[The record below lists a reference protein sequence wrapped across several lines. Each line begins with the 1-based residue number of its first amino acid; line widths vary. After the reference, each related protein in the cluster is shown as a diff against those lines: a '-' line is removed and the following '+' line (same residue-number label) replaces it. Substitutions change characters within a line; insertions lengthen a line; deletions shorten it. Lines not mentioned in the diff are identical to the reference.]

1 MHSAGHAGGWGCSTK
16 TIPQKEAAAA
26 VASVLEASFPR
37 KESAAKEAGGRKE
50 KKEADASS
58 ALRFTASHAFSLD
71 GFADL
76 CCSCVNDAAAAVVCV
91 MGVVV
96 REFVRPV
103 TRRSA
108 VIVAVVL
115 LLVGGLYDTCHAL
128 EAPEMHKMYVDSNL
142 KLGDGVDLMCSLKRG
157 SAPVHFAWYHNG
169 REIRAEDKLGDVVSL
184 QGKSILVV
192 REITRDHIG
201 NYTCSVRNPAG
212 SDSYTVKL
220 YVDVKP
226 IWTKEPADASASTGS
241 NIVIHCNA
249 FGYPVPRVEWSKE
262 REDRDFELVRMGDR
276 FNMAPNGSL
285 QIRSVKAEDAGHY
298 RCDVSNGLGSGLSKI
313 ISLAISTPPVIL
325 ERIEET
331 TVRRSHSVR
340 LKCEATGDRPLTVHW
355 FKDQRPYQATLR
367 EGFDIIER
375 SLPGGVI
382 SELLIQNSSTSDTG
396 AYVCKV
402 SNKFGNVTSL
412 TKLYVLAQSRKLT
425 LITVSGSETSV
436 YLSDLLPGTSYG
448 GYLLSENRVG
458 MSAPSTSLHFTT
470 SEEAPTAPP
479 LDIRVVGLG
488 STHVKIMWKVPP
500 KEHQNGKIQG
510 YYVGHR
516 AYDSPMLPY
525 TYQTVTGA
533 DTTQAVLRALR
544 PSTRYS
550 AIVQTFN
557 SAGPSPSSHQLD
569 FTTLEE
575 DLPAA
580 PVFSVSSVTC
590 CSATFTINERKRRSL
605 TQYVLDYRERGGYW
619 RSVYFPSNT
628 HTLSLDSLSR
638 MTPYEVV
645 LSAYN
650 MYGRGDPSEPV
661 LFETTGEQPLQQRTN
676 ESTKYLLSARVIGP
690 VLASLLIIFTSIIV
704 AWVFYKKITSPEK
717 DPPIIYQSVTLP
729 KQMWPEQE
737 YATIARTTIRR
748 RVEEAYDVP
757 WDMEEVVECPP
768 KIVEDCYTLL
778 KKKVPGEL
786 QRVPAGH
793 FLLDGPSCSA
803 PDEPPDEEP
812 EK

>member
-1 MHSAGHAGGWGCSTK
+1 
-16 TIPQKEAAAA
+16 
-26 VASVLEASFPR
+26 
-37 KESAAKEAGGRKE
+37 
-50 KKEADASS
+50 
-58 ALRFTASHAFSLD
+58 
-71 GFADL
+71 
-76 CCSCVNDAAAAVVCV
+76 

-96 REFVRPV
+96 REATRPV
-103 TRRSA
+103 SKRS
-108 VIVAVVL
+108 VVL
-115 LLVGGLYDTCHAL
+115 QLTALFFVGVLDDICHAL

-157 SAPVHFAWYHNG
+157 SAPVHFSWYHNG

-192 REITRDHIG
+192 RQITRDHIG

-226 IWTKEPADASASTGS
+226 VWIKEPEDASASTGS
-241 NIVIHCNA
+241 SVVIHCNA
-249 FGYPVPRVEWSKE
+249 FGYPVPIVQWSKE
-262 REDRDFELVRMGDR
+262 RDDRDFELVRMGDR

-298 RCDVSNGLGSGLSKI
+298 RCDAGNGLGNGLSKI
-313 ISLAISTPPVIL
+313 INLIISTPPRIL
-325 ERIEET
+325 ERVEET

-340 LKCEATGDRPLTVHW
+340 LKCEATGDRPLSVRW
-355 FKDQRPYQATLR
+355 FKDQRPYEATLR
-367 EGFDIIER
+367 DGFDIIER
-375 SLPGGVI
+375 NLPGGVI
-382 SELLIQNSSTSDTG
+382 SELLIQNSSTADTG

-412 TKLYVLAQSRKLT
+412 TKLYVLEPPSPPVGIKVSDIRSRTVRLTWQAPYSEVSTFHVRFWKENSQSRKLT

-436 YLSDLLPGTSYG
+436 YLSDLLPGTAYG

-458 MSAPSTSLHFTT
+458 MSSPSTSIHFST

-488 STHVKIMWKVPP
+488 STHVKVQWKAPP

-510 YYVGHR
+510 YNIGHR
-516 AYDSPMLPY
+516 VYDSPMLPY
-525 TYQTVTGA
+525 TYQTVSGA
-533 DTTQAVLRALR
+533 EATQAFIRVLR

-550 AIVQTFN
+550 AVVQTFN

-575 DLPAA
+575 DLPGA
-580 PVFSVSSVTC
+580 PAFAVSSVTC
-590 CSATFTINERKRRSL
+590 CSATFTIKERKRRSV

-619 RSVYFPSNT
+619 RSVYFPSHT

-650 MYGRGDPSEPV
+650 MYGRGDPSDPV
-661 LFETTGEQPLQQRTN
+661 LFETTGEQPLPQRTDKDA
-676 ESTKYLLSARVIGP
+676 SYLLNARVIGP
-690 VLASLLIIFTSIIV
+690 VLASLVIIFSSIAV
-704 AWVFYKKITSPEK
+704 AWIFYRKITSPEK
-717 DPPIIYQSVTLP
+717 DPPIIYQSATLR

-757 WDMEEVVECPP
+757 WDMDDVIEPVTNKV
-768 KIVEDCYTLL
+768 VEDCYTLL
-778 KKKVPGEL
+778 KKKTPGEL
-786 QRVPAGH
+786 QRLPAGH
-793 FLLDGPSCSA
+793 VLLDGPSCSKL
-803 PDEPPDEEP
+803 DEPPIDEP
-812 EK
+812 PK

>member
-1 MHSAGHAGGWGCSTK
+1 
-16 TIPQKEAAAA
+16 
-26 VASVLEASFPR
+26 
-37 KESAAKEAGGRKE
+37 
-50 KKEADASS
+50 
-58 ALRFTASHAFSLD
+58 
-71 GFADL
+71 
-76 CCSCVNDAAAAVVCV
+76 

-96 REFVRPV
+96 CETVRPV
-103 TRRSA
+103 TRKSL
-108 VIVAVVL
+108 VIVKLVL
-115 LLVGGLYDTCHAL
+115 LLVRGLHDTCHAL

-157 SAPVHFAWYHNG
+157 SAPVHFSWYHNG

-226 IWTKEPADASASTGS
+226 VWTKEPTDASASTGS
-241 NIVIHCNA
+241 NVVIHCNA
-249 FGYPVPRVEWSKE
+249 FGYPIPRVEWSKE
-262 REDRDFELVRMGDR
+262 RDDRDFELVRMGDR

-313 ISLAISTPPVIL
+313 ISLAISTPPIIL

-355 FKDQRPYQATLR
+355 LKDQRPYQATVR

-412 TKLYVLAQSRKLT
+412 TKLYVLEPPSPPVGIKVLDVRSRTVRLMWQAPYSEVSTFHVRFWKENSQSRKLT

-458 MSAPSTSLHFTT
+458 MSAPSASLHFTT

-488 STHVKIMWKVPP
+488 STHVPP

-516 AYDSPMLPY
+516 VYDSPMLPY

-533 DTTQAVLRALR
+533 GATQAVLRTLR

-575 DLPAA
+575 DLPVPPA
-580 PVFSVSSVTC
+580 FSVSSVTC
-590 CSATFTINERKRRSL
+590 CSATFTINERKRRSV

-619 RSVYFPSNT
+619 RSVYFPSHT

-650 MYGRGDPSEPV
+650 MYGRGDPSDPV
-661 LFETTGEQPLQQRTN
+661 LFETTGEQPLQQRTG
-676 ESTKYLLSARVIGP
+676 EGPKYLLSARVIGP
-690 VLASLLIIFTSIIV
+690 VIASLLIIFTSIVV
-704 AWVFYKKITSPEK
+704 AWIFYKKITSPEK
-717 DPPIIYQSVTLP
+717 DPPIIYQSATLP
-729 KQMWPEQE
+729 KRMWPEQE

-748 RVEEAYDVP
+748 RMEEAYDVP
-757 WDMEEVVECPP
+757 WDMEDVIEHPP
-768 KIVEDCYTLL
+768 KVVEDCYTLL

-793 FLLDGPSCSA
+793 FLLDGPSSSM
-803 PDEPPDEEP
+803 PDEPPVEEP

>member
-1 MHSAGHAGGWGCSTK
+1 MPTNHRGRVKPKQSRAEPEPPHRGGSKSTEPGMPLRAPDAARSSSSLSRGFF
-16 TIPQKEAAAA
+16 IPRPRRKPGKKGKEGSGRILRSHFK
-26 VASVLEASFPR
+26 ASR
-37 KESAAKEAGGRKE
+37 
-50 KKEADASS
+50 
-58 ALRFTASHAFSLD
+58 AFSLD
-71 GFADL
+71 GSADL
-76 CCSCVNDAAAAVVCV
+76 CCSCVNDAASAAVHV

-96 REFVRPV
+96 RETVRPV
-103 TRRSA
+103 TRQSV
-108 VIVAVVL
+108 VIVNVVL

-128 EAPEMHKMYVDSNL
+128 EPFLRSISTALERIETPLTPSINGSDLGHVATCRKSCLCFFFFFFFCEHFHCIQRSLPHPIVAEAPEMHKMYVDSNL

-157 SAPVHFAWYHNG
+157 SAPVHFSWYHNG

-226 IWTKEPADASASTGS
+226 IWIKEPADGSASTGS
-241 NIVIHCNA
+241 NVVIHCNA

-313 ISLAISTPPVIL
+313 INLAISTPPIIL

-355 FKDQRPYQATLR
+355 FKDQRPYQATVR

-412 TKLYVLAQSRKLT
+412 TKLYVLEPPSPPVSIKVLDVRSRTVRLMWQAPYSEVSTFHVRFWKENSQSRKLT

-458 MSAPSTSLHFTT
+458 MSAPSASLHFTT

-488 STHVKIMWKVPP
+488 STHVKIEWKVPP

-533 DTTQAVLRALR
+533 GATQAVLRALR
-544 PSTRYS
+544 PNTRYS

-575 DLPAA
+575 DLPVA
-580 PVFSVSSVTC
+580 PAFSVSSVTC
-590 CSATFTINERKRRSL
+590 CSATFTINERKRRSV

-619 RSVYFPSNT
+619 RSVYFR
-628 HTLSLDSLSR
+628 HTRTRSLW
-638 MTPYEVV
+638 TV
-645 LSAYN
+645 
-650 MYGRGDPSEPV
+650 
-661 LFETTGEQPLQQRTN
+661 
-676 ESTKYLLSARVIGP
+676 
-690 VLASLLIIFTSIIV
+690 
-704 AWVFYKKITSPEK
+704 
-717 DPPIIYQSVTLP
+717 
-729 KQMWPEQE
+729 
-737 YATIARTTIRR
+737 
-748 RVEEAYDVP
+748 
-757 WDMEEVVECPP
+757 
-768 KIVEDCYTLL
+768 
-778 KKKVPGEL
+778 
-786 QRVPAGH
+786 
-793 FLLDGPSCSA
+793 
-803 PDEPPDEEP
+803 
-812 EK
+812 

>member
-1 MHSAGHAGGWGCSTK
+1 
-16 TIPQKEAAAA
+16 
-26 VASVLEASFPR
+26 
-37 KESAAKEAGGRKE
+37 
-50 KKEADASS
+50 
-58 ALRFTASHAFSLD
+58 
-71 GFADL
+71 
-76 CCSCVNDAAAAVVCV
+76 

-96 REFVRPV
+96 REPTRPV
-103 TRRSA
+103 TRRS
-108 VIVAVVL
+108 VVLVSTVL
-115 LLVGGLYDTCHAL
+115 LLAGGLGDICHAL

-192 REITRDHIG
+192 REISRDHIG

-226 IWTKEPADASASTGS
+226 IWTKEPEDASASTGS

-249 FGYPVPRVEWSKE
+249 FGYPVPRIEWSKE

-285 QIRSVKAEDAGHY
+285 QIRSVKAEDGGHY
-298 RCDVSNGLGSGLSKI
+298 RCDVSNGLGNGISKI
-313 ISLAISTPPVIL
+313 ISVAISTPPRIL
-325 ERIEET
+325 ERVEET

-340 LKCEATGDRPLTVHW
+340 LKCEATGDRPLAVHW

-412 TKLYVLAQSRKLT
+412 TKLYVLEPPSPPVSIKISDIRSRTVRLTWQAPYSEVSTFHVRFWKENSQSRKLT
-425 LITVSGSETSV
+425 LITVSGSETFV

-488 STHVKIMWKVPP
+488 STHVKIEWKAPP

-510 YYVGHR
+510 YHVGHR

-525 TYQTVTGA
+525 TYQTVTGVDA
-533 DTTQAVLRALR
+533 TQAALRALR
-544 PSTRYS
+544 PNTRY
-550 AIVQTFN
+550 AAVVQTFN

-575 DLPAA
+575 DLPVA

-590 CSATFTINERKRRSL
+590 CSATFTIKERKRRSL

-619 RSVYFPSNT
+619 RSVYFPAHA

-638 MTPYEVV
+638 TTPYEVV

-650 MYGRGDPSEPV
+650 MYGRGDPSDPV
-661 LFETTGEQPLQQRTN
+661 LFETTGEQPLPQRTD
-676 ESTKYLLSARVIGP
+676 EGTRYLLNSRIIGP
-690 VLASLLIIFTSIIV
+690 VIASLLIIFTSIAV
-704 AWVFYKKITSPEK
+704 AWIFYKKITSPEK
-717 DPPIIYQSVTLP
+717 EHPIIYQSATLP
-729 KQMWPEQE
+729 KHMWPDQE

-757 WDMEEVVECPP
+757 WDMEDVVECPP
-768 KIVEDCYTLL
+768 KVVEDCYTLL

-793 FLLDGPSCSA
+793 FLLDGPSCSM
-803 PDEPPDEEP
+803 PDEPPVEEP

>member
-1 MHSAGHAGGWGCSTK
+1 MILIGRRCS
-16 TIPQKEAAAA
+16 PNSDRVMLMRAA
-26 VASVLEASFPR
+26 
-37 KESAAKEAGGRKE
+37 GRKCW
-50 KKEADASS
+50 
-58 ALRFTASHAFSLD
+58 LRST
-71 GFADL
+71 
-76 CCSCVNDAAAAVVCV
+76 
-91 MGVVV
+91 
-96 REFVRPV
+96 
-103 TRRSA
+103 
-108 VIVAVVL
+108 
-115 LLVGGLYDTCHAL
+115 

-157 SAPVHFAWYHNG
+157 SAPVHFSWYHNG
-169 REIRAEDKLGDVVSL
+169 REIRPEDKLGDVVSL

-226 IWTKEPADASASTGS
+226 IWTQEPTDASASTGS
-241 NIVIHCNA
+241 NVVIHCNA

-262 REDRDFELVRMGDR
+262 RDDRDFELVRMGDR

-313 ISLAISTPPVIL
+313 ISLAIST
-325 ERIEET
+325 
-331 TVRRSHSVR
+331 
-340 LKCEATGDRPLTVHW
+340 
-355 FKDQRPYQATLR
+355 
-367 EGFDIIER
+367 
-375 SLPGGVI
+375 
-382 SELLIQNSSTSDTG
+382 
-396 AYVCKV
+396 
-402 SNKFGNVTSL
+402 
-412 TKLYVLAQSRKLT
+412 QSRKLT

-458 MSAPSTSLHFTT
+458 MSAPSASLHFTT

-488 STHVKIMWKVPP
+488 STHVKIEWKVPP

-516 AYDSPMLPY
+516 VYDSPMLPY

-533 DTTQAVLRALR
+533 GATQAVLRTLR

-575 DLPAA
+575 
-580 PVFSVSSVTC
+580 
-590 CSATFTINERKRRSL
+590 E
-605 TQYVLDYRERGGYW
+605 YVLDYRERGGYW
-619 RSVYFPSNT
+619 RSVYFPSHT

-650 MYGRGDPSEPV
+650 MYGRGDPSDPV
-661 LFETTGEQPLQQRTN
+661 LFETTGEQPLQQRTG
-676 ESTKYLLSARVIGP
+676 EGPKYLLSARVIGP
-690 VLASLLIIFTSIIV
+690 VIASLLIIFTSIVV
-704 AWVFYKKITSPEK
+704 AWIFYKKITSPEK
-717 DPPIIYQSVTLP
+717 DPPIIYQSATLP
-729 KQMWPEQE
+729 KRMWPEQE

-748 RVEEAYDVP
+748 RMEEAYDVP
-757 WDMEEVVECPP
+757 WDMEDVIEHPP
-768 KIVEDCYTLL
+768 KVVEDCYTLL

-793 FLLDGPSCSA
+793 FLLDGPSSSM
-803 PDEPPDEEP
+803 PDEPPVEEP

>member
-1 MHSAGHAGGWGCSTK
+1 
-16 TIPQKEAAAA
+16 
-26 VASVLEASFPR
+26 
-37 KESAAKEAGGRKE
+37 
-50 KKEADASS
+50 
-58 ALRFTASHAFSLD
+58 
-71 GFADL
+71 
-76 CCSCVNDAAAAVVCV
+76 

-96 REFVRPV
+96 RETVRPV
-103 TRRSA
+103 TRQSV
-108 VIVAVVL
+108 VIVNVVL
-115 LLVGGLYDTCHAL
+115 LLVGGLRDTCHAL
-128 EAPEMHKMYVDSNL
+128 EAPEMHKIYVDSNL

-157 SAPVHFAWYHNG
+157 SAPVHFSWYHNG
-169 REIRAEDKLGDVVSL
+169 REIRAEDKLGDVANASL
-184 QGKSILVV
+184 HKV
-192 REITRDHIG
+192 
-201 NYTCSVRNPAG
+201 Y
-212 SDSYTVKL
+212 
-220 YVDVKP
+220 VKP
-226 IWTKEPADASASTGS
+226 LWTKEPADASASTGS
-241 NIVIHCNA
+241 NVVIHCNS

-313 ISLAISTPPVIL
+313 ISLAISTPPIIL

-355 FKDQRPYQATLR
+355 FKDQRPYQATVR

-412 TKLYVLAQSRKLT
+412 TKLYVLEPPSPPVGIKVLDVRSRTVRLMWQAPYSEVSTFHVRFWKENSQSRKLT

-458 MSAPSTSLHFTT
+458 MSAPSASLHFTT

-488 STHVKIMWKVPP
+488 STHVKIEWKVPP

-516 AYDSPMLPY
+516 AYDSSMLPY

-533 DTTQAVLRALR
+533 GATQAVLRALR
-544 PSTRYS
+544 PNTRYS

-575 DLPAA
+575 
-580 PVFSVSSVTC
+580 
-590 CSATFTINERKRRSL
+590 E
-605 TQYVLDYRERGGYW
+605 YVLDYRERGGYW
-619 RSVYFPSNT
+619 RSVYFPSHT

-661 LFETTGEQPLQQRTN
+661 LFETTGEQPLQQRTD
-676 ESTKYLLSARVIGP
+676 EGPKYLLSARVIGP
-690 VLASLLIIFTSIIV
+690 VIASLLIIFTSIIV
-704 AWVFYKKITSPEK
+704 AWIFYKKITSPEK
-717 DPPIIYQSVTLP
+717 DPPIIYQSATLP
-729 KQMWPEQE
+729 KRMWPEQE

-748 RVEEAYDVP
+748 RMEEAYDVP
-757 WDMEEVVECPP
+757 WDMEEVIEGPP
-768 KIVEDCYTLL
+768 KVVEDCYTLL

-793 FLLDGPSCSA
+793 FLLDGPSSSMA
-803 PDEPPDEEP
+803 DEPPIEEP